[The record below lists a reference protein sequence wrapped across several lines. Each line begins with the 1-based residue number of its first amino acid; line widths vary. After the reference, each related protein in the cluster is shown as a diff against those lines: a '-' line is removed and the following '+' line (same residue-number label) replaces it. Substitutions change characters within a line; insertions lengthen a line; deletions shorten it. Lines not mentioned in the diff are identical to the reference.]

1 MTTSPSSPPPPP
13 TFLFLQA
20 VRVEALGRILVN
32 LMKIQLPCQ
41 IQIQLLGRILVNLM
55 KIQLPCQMQIQ
66 LLGRILVNLMTI
78 QLPCQ
83 KQIQLPCQIKPW
95 QLPRLMRVLEVCL
108 KTSCKPMLK
117 REISLYLCILVSVW
131 VLLMLFNLSARS
143 L

>member
-1 MTTSPSSPPPPP
+1 M
-13 TFLFLQA
+13 LKFLQA

-83 KQIQLPCQIKPW
+83 KQIQLPCQIKPG
-95 QLPRLMRVLEVCL
+95 QLPRLMRVLEV
-108 KTSCKPMLK
+108 
-117 REISLYLCILVSVW
+117 RANLVLIFFFPYKIITVS
-131 VLLMLFNLSARS
+131 
-143 L
+143 